1 MLEQFARLNAK
12 TASFKSSGNAP
23 LIDVADLCGVLASLP
38 DQHSWY
44 IYAMIEQ
51 RRAYNME
58 LLHKYFQGLVLQEM
72 LKRKFKSKLINHR
85 EFSYGVAKAVLNA
98 HFHPRGKC
106 KSCQAIGKISSVK
119 CTVCNGTGRASPEH
133 SWADK
138 VKYGFPLRTDLSRK
152 WYHQSCGHYDQL
164 LASTLAQF
172 QIDLIDELQ
181 KVKKQAKQYKREENE
196 NLFDEL

>member
-12 TASFKSSGNAP
+12 TASFKSSGIAP
-23 LIDVADLCGVLASLP
+23 LLDVTDLCGVLASLP
-38 DQHSWY
+38 EQHSWY

-72 LKRKFKSKLINHR
+72 LKRKFKSKLVKAG
-85 EFSYGVAKAVLNA
+85 EFSYGVTKAVLNA

-106 KSCQAIGKISSVK
+106 RSCQAIGKISSVK
-119 CTVCNGTGRASPEH
+119 CTVCKGTGRASPEH

-138 VKYGFPLRTDLSRK
+138 VKYGFPMREDLSRK
-152 WYHQSCGHYDQL
+152 WYHQSCGYYDQFL
-164 LASTLAQF
+164 TSTLAQI
-172 QIDLIDELQ
+172 QIDLDAALYR
-181 KVKKQAKQYKREENE
+181 VKQQARQYKHNE